1 MNIIKQYPA
10 HQTTDGDGVNITRLA
25 DFSRGHFDPFLM
37 IDELKSDDEADY
49 IGGFPPHP
57 HRGIETFS
65 YILKGGM
72 EHRDQL
78 GNVKAIQA
86 GDVQWMSTGSGVIHS
101 EMPLAD
107 TDTGLHGFQI
117 WLNMPAS
124 EKMRPARYQ
133 DTTTTPIP
141 EYKNTTGAQLR
152 ALAGN
157 WQFAGQSLAGPIEEL
172 AGSAAIADISI
183 EANGSAELALK
194 QSFVGIYLYSG
205 ELIAQ
210 GKRYSAQQLLLLD
223 SSKAV
228 NLVTSNTGAGML
240 LLTGTPIKEEI
251 VHMGPFV
258 MNSQAEIRQAID
270 DYQSGRFGNI
280 PKTNLET

>member
-10 HQTTDGDGVNITRLA
+10 HKTMDGDGVNITRIA
-25 DFSRGHFDPFLM
+25 DFTGRNLDPFLM
-37 IDELKSDDEADY
+37 IDELKSAEEADY

-72 EHRDQL
+72 EHKDQL
-78 GNVKAIQA
+78 GNVKTIQT
-86 GDVQWMSTGSGVIHS
+86 GDVQWMSTGSGVVHS

-107 TDTGLHGFQI
+107 SDYGLHGFQI

-133 DTTTTPIP
+133 DTTSTPIP
-141 EYKNTTGAQLR
+141 EHKNATGAQLR
-152 ALAGN
+152 SLAGQ
-157 WQFAGQSLAGPIEEL
+157 WLFAGQTLVAPIQDLAGDAE
-172 AGSAAIADISI
+172 IADVNI
-183 EANGSAELALK
+183 EAGGSAELTLNQHA
-194 QSFVGIYLYSG
+194 FVAVYIYSG
-205 ELIAQ
+205 ELLIA
-210 GKRYSAQQLLLLD
+210 GGERYRAQQLLLVD
-223 SSKAV
+223 SSEVLTLTAS
-228 NLVTSNTGAGML
+228 TAGAGVL
-240 LLTGTPIKEEI
+240 ILAGTPIKEDI

-270 DYQSGRFGNI
+270 DYQNGRFGEI
-280 PKTNLET
+280 ETV

>member
-10 HQTTDGDGVNITRLA
+10 HKTMDGDGVNIIRIA
-25 DFSRGHFDPFLM
+25 DFTRGKLDPFLM
-37 IDELKSDDEADY
+37 IDELKSAEEADY

-72 EHRDQL
+72 EHKDQL

-107 TDTGLHGFQI
+107 NDNGLHGFQI

-133 DTTTTPIP
+133 DTTSTPIP
-141 EYKNTTGAQLR
+141 ELRNSTGAQIR
-152 ALAGN
+152 ALAGE
-157 WQFAGQSLAGPIEEL
+157 WQFAGQSVVAPIQDLAGNAE
-172 AGSAAIADISI
+172 IAHVNI
-183 EANGSAELALK
+183 EASGSAELMLEQHA
-194 QSFVGIYLYSG
+194 FVGLYIYSG
-205 ELIAQ
+205 ELLVT
-210 GKRYSAQQLLLLD
+210 GGERYHSQQLLIVD
-223 SSKAV
+223 SSKMISLTAS
-228 NLVTSNTGAGML
+228 TAGAGVL
-240 LLTGTPIKEEI
+240 ILAGTPIKEDI

-270 DYQSGRFGNI
+270 DYQSGRFGEI
-280 PKTNLET
+280 PPV

>member
-1 MNIIKQYPA
+1 MNIISQHKA
-10 HQTTDGDGVNITRLA
+10 HRTMDGDGVNISRVA
-25 DFSRGHFDPFLM
+25 DFTHRHFDPFLM
-37 IDELKSDDEADY
+37 IDELKSDDKADY

-72 EHRDQL
+72 EHKDQL

-107 TDTGLHGFQI
+107 SDAGLHGFQI

-133 DTTTTPIP
+133 DTTNTPIP
-141 EYKNTTGAQLR
+141 EISNSHGAKLR

-157 WQFAGQSLAGPIEEL
+157 WNFAGQTAAAPIQEL
-172 AGSAAIADISI
+172 AGKAEIADLVLD
-183 EANGSAELALK
+183 ANGSAELTLK
-194 QSFVGIYLYSG
+194 QHQFVGIYLYAGQLTSDTG
-205 ELIAQ
+205 QI
-210 GKRYSAQQLLLLD
+210 YNPQQLLLLD
-223 SSKAV
+223 AKAA
-228 NLVTSNTGAGML
+228 LRLTATIEGAGML
-240 LLTGTPIKEEI
+240 LFAGTPIKEDI

-270 DYQSGRFGNI
+270 DYQNGRFGDI
-280 PKTNLET
+280 PST